1 MPRKRKIVSHSVAS
15 LPTVP
20 EIGVEVE
27 IGSSFTPDL
36 NSNPGPCRPRRK
48 ASTPHPGLGRF
59 LYAHLFLFLFLFWG
73 IFIDRRK
80 KIGIC
85 FQLLNMLPSLCTRLM
100 MMISLN
106 VVENMSVKKRWKRL
120 ELLPKNFLLVIQGFI
135 CGFFVETWLLVMVLT
150 KFGFIFRLFQIF

>member
-27 IGSSFTPDL
+27 IGSSCTPDL

-80 KIGIC
+80 KNWY
-85 FQLLNMLPSLCTRLM
+85 LLLAF
-100 MMISLN
+100 
-106 VVENMSVKKRWKRL
+106 EHAAESVYKADDDD
-120 ELLPKNFLLVIQGFI
+120 
-135 CGFFVETWLLVMVLT
+135 FVERGRKYERQKTLEEARATSKKLSTGNSRIYLW
-150 KFGFIFRLFQIF
+150 IFC